1 MNEAGYMLD
10 TVVFNSVAKGRLAW
24 VAGHKVFTTHVQRDE
39 LMRTG
44 DPVIKE
50 RLLAAFNEV
59 DPTSLPTDTAIWGD
73 SRWDEAKWSSE
84 DGMCERLLMRIVE
97 LDKASG
103 KKPRD
108 PLNPSRD
115 ARIAE
120 TAIKAGLT
128 LVTDDAN
135 LAQTTTEQGG
145 HVINLVEFGKREV
158 G

>member
-1 MNEAGYMLD
+1 MNKAGYMLD

-24 VAGHKVFTTHVQRDE
+24 VAGHEVFTTHVQRDE
-39 LMRTG
+39 LMRTS
-44 DPVIKE
+44 DFAIRD
-50 RLLAAFNEV
+50 RLLEAFKV
-59 DPTSLPTDTAIWGD
+59 IDPTSLPTDTAIWDD

-97 LDKASG
+97 LDKESG

-135 LAQTTTEQGG
+135 LAQAATEQGG
-145 HVINLVEFGKREV
+145 HAVNLAAFSKL
-158 G
+158 